1 MYLHLGNDV
10 VIRKSGVIG
19 IYDIDKTTVSVRTR
33 EFLTHFE
40 KTGRLTYA
48 CFYLSDFNNHAA

>member
-33 EFLTHFE
+33 EF
-40 KTGRLTYA
+40 
-48 CFYLSDFNNHAA
+48 FNEF